1 MTKYVCVWWESEVIQ
16 DQICLRCR
24 RKEDDKRQNRFEL
37 WVTRTHL
44 ETIEDEKRQKHVWVL
59 GENKTGRWCWY
70 WSICSRRWWCQVT
83 IMRRI
88 GGYRHHYKYIHSSKL
103 YHTTYITH
111 CTLSITHGTQ
121 WIHLLLQ
128 LCHTVCSL
136 IWRSSA
142 VHYWT
147 PTLVSEYNCLELLG
161 NPRPSTASSFLYTLG
176 PNKSGHTQWSFICVW
191 GFANTKYKTL
201 ACSMMQKTGH
211 EMLCYVLHIYVL

>member
-1 MTKYVCVWWESEVIQ
+1 
-16 DQICLRCR
+16 
-24 RKEDDKRQNRFEL
+24 
-37 WVTRTHL
+37 
-44 ETIEDEKRQKHVWVL
+44 
-59 GENKTGRWCWY
+59 
-70 WSICSRRWWCQVT
+70 
-83 IMRRI
+83 MRRI

-103 YHTTYITH
+103 YHTLYITH
-111 CTLSITHGTQ
+111 CTLSITHGTL

-142 VHYWT
+142 VHYWEGGGYIRDTRWGIFYMQQVAEQT

>member
-103 YHTTYITH
+103 YHTLYITH
-111 CTLSITHGTQ
+111 CTLSITHGTL

-142 VHYWT
+142 VHYWEGGGYIRDT
-147 PTLVSEYNCLELLG
+147 RWG
-161 NPRPSTASSFLYTLG
+161 NFYMQQDADTHIGVGIKLYLKLQQNLRPSSVHVG
-176 PNKSGHTQWSFICVW
+176 PK
-191 GFANTKYKTL
+191 
-201 ACSMMQKTGH
+201 
-211 EMLCYVLHIYVL
+211 

>member
-1 MTKYVCVWWESEVIQ
+1 MVRGTTALCGCVWLAPKAARLAPSSPFPRPKCTKSAVMHRHTSQSACYQFQEMGHAFDFQVLFECLQYSRYYIWMFTIFTILMTKYVCVWWESEVIQ

-44 ETIEDEKRQKHVWVL
+44 ETIEDENWQKHVWVL

-103 YHTTYITH
+103 YHT
-111 CTLSITHGTQ
+111 
-121 WIHLLLQ
+121 
-128 LCHTVCSL
+128 
-136 IWRSSA
+136 
-142 VHYWT
+142 
-147 PTLVSEYNCLELLG
+147 
-161 NPRPSTASSFLYTLG
+161 
-176 PNKSGHTQWSFICVW
+176 
-191 GFANTKYKTL
+191 
-201 ACSMMQKTGH
+201 
-211 EMLCYVLHIYVL
+211 

>member
-1 MTKYVCVWWESEVIQ
+1 MVRGTTALCGCVWLAPKAARLAPSSPFPRPKCTKSAAMHRHHQSKRLLPIPRDGSCFWLSSFIWMFTIFKILMTKYVCVWWESEVIQ

-103 YHTTYITH
+103 YHT
-111 CTLSITHGTQ
+111 
-121 WIHLLLQ
+121 
-128 LCHTVCSL
+128 
-136 IWRSSA
+136 
-142 VHYWT
+142 
-147 PTLVSEYNCLELLG
+147 
-161 NPRPSTASSFLYTLG
+161 
-176 PNKSGHTQWSFICVW
+176 
-191 GFANTKYKTL
+191 
-201 ACSMMQKTGH
+201 
-211 EMLCYVLHIYVL
+211 